1 MNQIPVVDGTKE
13 KLFQEFTS
21 VISETE
27 QLIKSVA
34 GAGTDKAGAIKANV
48 QQGLADAGE
57 RLARIREDA
66 STQAAAAAR
75 AADEYVRDNPWRSV
89 GIVAASAALAGL
101 VAGMLIA
108 RR

>member
-1 MNQIPVVDGTKE
+1 MNPTPVADGTKE
-13 KLFQEFTS
+13 KLFQEFTT

-34 GAGTDKAGAIKANV
+34 GVGTDKAGAIKANV
-48 QQGLADAGE
+48 EQNLAAAGE
-57 RLARIREDA
+57 RLARIREDVT
-66 STQAAAAAR
+66 TQASAAAR
-75 AADEYVRDNPWRSV
+75 AADEYVQGNPWRSV
-89 GIVAASAALAGL
+89 GIVAAAAAFAGM